1 MSALLHRRT
10 SEHKSCLQSFRTEHK
25 LKSQE
30 NVCRNKDFSGTVM
43 PPAKDKI
50 LQINQYM
57 KPDKIPYIIY
67 AGIESWAK
75 KIDTWGNYLENSST
89 MKIGEH
95 IPYRHSMW
103 TMGKIAWKRFVKL

>member
-1 MSALLHRRT
+1 MALFCSKKVSALLHRRT

-67 AGIESWAK
+67 AGIES
-75 KIDTWGNYLENSST
+75 
-89 MKIGEH
+89 
-95 IPYRHSMW
+95 
-103 TMGKIAWKRFVKL
+103 